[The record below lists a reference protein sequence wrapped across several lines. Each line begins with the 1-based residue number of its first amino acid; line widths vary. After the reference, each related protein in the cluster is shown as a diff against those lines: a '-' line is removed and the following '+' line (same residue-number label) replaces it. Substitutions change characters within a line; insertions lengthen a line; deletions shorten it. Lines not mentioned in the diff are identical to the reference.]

1 MPIQTGTHKLGPTN
15 ATLQVKTYRSGMAQ
29 KVGHDLIIEVT
40 EWEGTVDVGSDWSLS
55 LNADSSSLDI
65 KEGVGGMKPLS
76 DKDRADIKKS
86 IDGKVLGGK
95 PIAFSSSSAEL
106 NGGGTLNVSGDLEMG
121 GATKP
126 ASFQLSVGD
135 DGKLTGTAT
144 VTQSQW
150 GIKPYSGLMGALK
163 VKDEVEVVI
172 DASLPAG

>member
-1 MPIQTGTHKLGPTN
+1 MPIQNGTHKLGPSN
-15 ATLQVKTYRSGMAQ
+15 ASLTVKTYRQGMAQ
-29 KVGHDLIIEVT
+29 KVGHDLVIEVT
-40 EWEGTVDVGSDWSLS
+40 KWDATVDVGDSWSLS
-55 LNADSSSLDI
+55 LTADANSLEVRD
-65 KEGVGGMKPLS
+65 GVGGLKPLA

-95 PIAFSSSSAEL
+95 PISFTGSGDPS
-106 NGGGTLNVSGDLEMG
+106 GGSLAVSGDLEMG
-121 GATKP
+121 GSTKP
-126 ASFQLSVGD
+126 ASFELSVGD
-135 DGKLTGTAT
+135 DGKLSGTAA